1 MPSLLSGLRHHC
13 CNKCN
18 QAQWGPVWARYS
30 KLEQLLGSIDNEY
43 NFRDSLVHLDQQ
55 YSSHSYV
62 TLVVY
67 VTYTHYKSKT

>member
-18 QAQWGPVWARYS
+18 QAQWARYF
-30 KLEQLLGSIDNEY
+30 KLEQLLGLTMNITLEIHY
-43 NFRDSLVHLDQQ
+43 
-55 YSSHSYV
+55 